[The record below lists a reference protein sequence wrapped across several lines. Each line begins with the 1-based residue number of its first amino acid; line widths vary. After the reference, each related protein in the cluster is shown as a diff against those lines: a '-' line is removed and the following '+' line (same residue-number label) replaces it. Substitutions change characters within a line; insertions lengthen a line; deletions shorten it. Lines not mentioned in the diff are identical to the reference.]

1 MSARLLRRTF
11 ASPFV
16 ITLAAIPACVV
27 QSAPPSRGGPTP
39 GPRQD
44 GPRESRP
51 AENTPAQTEPTVVS
65 NPPRPGTEQ
74 PTPPPRVISNPPGPK
89 QDAPAQYER
98 HWTVMKIGDKC
109 QAYTD
114 TTCPRGATCNPP
126 PPTDYACTPEVTA
139 TQPMKIVQWA
149 NTTGCHVE
157 TAAPP
162 CPPKKMCEPPRPRA
176 VTCPQ

>member
-16 ITLAAIPACVV
+16 VTLAAIPAACIV
-27 QSAPPSRGGPTP
+27 QSAPPSRTGPPPSDRQP
-39 GPRQD
+39 GPRTS
-44 GPRESRP
+44 EP
-51 AENTPAQTEPTVVS
+51 AQPTPAPTPAQSEPTVMA

-74 PTPPPRVISNPPGPK
+74 ATPE
-89 QDAPAQYER
+89 PAKTER
-98 HWTVMKIGDKC
+98 HWTVSRQGDKC
-109 QAYTD
+109 LAYTD
-114 TTCPRGATCNPP
+114 VTCPKNATCNPP
-126 PPTDYACTPEVTA
+126 PPTAYACTPEITA

-157 TAAPP
+157 TPAPP
-162 CPPKKMCEPPRPRA
+162 CPPRKMCEPPRPRA